1 MKAKQP
7 PIDQKRGKSYSL
19 STFSHNYIEQQKFA
33 HKLPSKSNALEKIV
47 REHAS
52 FFPLLSSLINELR
65 NELQEQKGLTSI
77 VEQLNQEIDYISSQ
91 IQELKTDISKGGI
104 IVGEVEGLKGKE
116 PLMSNFDDYDE
127 DIPIIEDER
136 WLNIAGKKT

>member
-19 STFSHNYIEQQKFA
+19 STFSHNYIEKQKFA

-65 NELQEQKGLTSI
+65 NELQEQKGLTGI
-77 VEQLNQEIDYISSQ
+77 VEQLNQEIGRISRQ
-91 IQELKTDISKGGI
+91 IQELKTNISKGGI
-104 IVGEVEGLKGKE
+104 ILGEVEGLKGKE

>member
-1 MKAKQP
+1 
-7 PIDQKRGKSYSL
+7 
-19 STFSHNYIEQQKFA
+19 
-33 HKLPSKSNALEKIV
+33 
-47 REHAS
+47 
-52 FFPLLSSLINELR
+52 
-65 NELQEQKGLTSI
+65 EQKGLTGI
-77 VEQLNQEIDYISSQ
+77 VEQLNQEIGRISSQ

-116 PLMSNFDDYDE
+116 PLMSNFDNYDE